1 MAFFDQRN
9 ITKTEARKILGN
21 KYSGLS
27 DKELEQLLEFIYTLC
42 TKAVKQVLERKHGR
56 EKVSNLL

>member
-1 MAFFDQRN
+1 MAFFEQRN

-21 KYSGLS
+21 KYENLS
-27 DKELEQLLEFIYTLC
+27 DREIEGLLDFIYTLC
-42 TKAVKQVLERKHGR
+42 TREVIKVLERRHGK